1 MDFPEYVPA
10 AVRERITAL
19 FEGLAETS
27 EAAKRQL
34 ERIGRQIEG
43 TDNESLN
50 LARRR
55 ERQRF
60 AEGICN
66 AKKGMDCLQ
75 RLANDEGMR
84 KVYDWLAKKKF
95 TDEQQRD
102 FIISAWVAHQDFGKC
117 REDLAK
123 AMEKAGEIAK
133 IARKLAQKIEGF
145 TSLGIEDEKGAI
157 PARLGDIHRALQGR
171 GLAPFTQ
178 WLETLAQAFDGFD
191 KNSAVFG
198 SYLVKAATPT
208 QEHSELT
215 TYVRAFVESLR
226 VYGFPLYGASEYIA
240 ITTDIVLC
248 RARDEATDSSV
259 VRRIINETANANKKQ
274 Q

>member
-1 MDFPEYVPA
+1 MDFPKYVPA
-10 AVRERITAL
+10 AVRKRITAL

-55 ERQRF
+55 ERLRLEK
-60 AEGICN
+60 AIRN
-66 AKKGMDCLQ
+66 AKKEMDCLQ
-75 RLANDEGMR
+75 RLANDEWMR

-133 IARKLAQKIEGF
+133 TARKLAAQIEGF
-145 TSLGIEDEKGAI
+145 AILGIEDEKSAI
-157 PARLGDIHRALQGR
+157 PARLGDIHRALQ
-171 GLAPFTQ
+171 APFTQ

-191 KNSAVFG
+191 KDSAVFD
-198 SYLVKAATPT
+198 SCLVKAATPT
-208 QEHSELT
+208 QQNSELT
-215 TYVRAFVESLR
+215 TYVRAFVEALR
-226 VYGFPLYGASEYIA
+226 VYEFPLHGAPEYIA
-240 ITTDIVLC
+240 RTTDIVLC
-248 RARDEATDSSV
+248 RARDEVTEASV